1 VIELKL
7 EFLTRDQIE
16 RIHTSSLKILE
27 EVGVLVH
34 ENDFLKFLAR
44 NGVNVDFDEKRAK
57 MPPSLIEECIK
68 KTPKHVTLF
77 AREPKYNISLDEGKI
92 YAHPVGG
99 AANVLDIDSG
109 NMRHPP

>member
-1 VIELKL
+1 
-7 EFLTRDQIE
+7 
-16 RIHTSSLKILE
+16 LE

-68 KTPKHVTLF
+68 KTPKHVTLY
-77 AREPKYNISLDEGKI
+77 AREPKYNISLDEGKMFFQI
-92 YAHPVGG
+92 FVLGQRTRVRIRLIAH
-99 AANVLDIDSG
+99 LLFQ
-109 NMRHPP
+109 M